1 MDFLGDYVPWW
12 VWALFSIGGVG
23 GGMLAAVF
31 FFPALLPILLGL
43 WNRSPLWLKAV
54 LVGITG
60 GVFAYL
66 AGRNTGSRNERARM
80 KEKEDSA
87 VRDRLEVKRETQ
99 KKTPSQVDEELD
111 RHGDF
116 RD

>member
-12 VWALFSIGGVG
+12 VWLMFSTLGIGGG
-23 GGMLAAVF
+23 LAALIF
-31 FFPALLPILLGL
+31 FVPAALPVLLSL
-43 WNRSPLWLKAV
+43 WNRCPLWLKAV

-60 GVFAYL
+60 GFFAYL
-66 AGRNTGSRNERARM
+66 AGRNTGAANERGRM
-80 KEKEDSA
+80 KEKEDNA
-87 VRDRLEVKRETQ
+87 VRNRLEVSQDVKRM
-99 KKTPSQVDEELD
+99 TPTQVDKELN

>member
-1 MDFLGDYVPWW
+1 MSFLGDYVPWW
-12 VWALFSIGGVG
+12 VWLMFSTLGIGGG
-23 GGMLAAVF
+23 LAALIF
-31 FFPALLPILLGL
+31 FVPAALPVLLSI
-43 WNRSPLWLKAV
+43 WNRCPLWLKAV

-66 AGRNTGSRNERARM
+66 AGRNAGSRNERARM